1 MPRLVKDNLNKWDE
15 LSPLKDEQIESIL
28 LLSQSSQA
36 ENAQINLE
44 VDLNDKTNQSDEVTL
59 SKPVTDVTEDINE
72 LLFNFDV
79 NDIEDVRVEKYVNNL
94 NNNSKKCNQINSSI
108 SSALNH
114 LDVLL
119 ENYSQVSEKTKS
131 LHVAC
136 EQLISDQV
144 GFFFQNAPKK
154 ILFVNKCFI

>member
-1 MPRLVKDNLNKWDE
+1 MSPSMIRLVKENLNKWDE
-15 LSPLKDEQIESIL
+15 LAVLKEEQIESIL
-28 LLSQSSQA
+28 LLSQSDQS
-36 ENAQINLE
+36 ENDQLNLE
-44 VDLNDKTNQSDEVTL
+44 TDFASKTNLDQSDQAAQ
-59 SKPVTDVTEDINE
+59 SKSVNDVTEDINE
-72 LLFNFDV
+72 LLYNFDV

-94 NNNSKKCNQINSSI
+94 NNNSKKCNQINVSI

-144 GFFFQNAPKK
+144 SSCNSF
-154 ILFVNKCFI
+154 